1 MRSSLPVR
9 IFISIVVVQFVM
21 LSLMLWNS
29 IRVIDQNYSE
39 FLEKTAE
46 EQTTLL
52 AAAVSPGLIAYDIAM
67 IEDVLALAKK
77 KKDLVYMEVTDFSGN
92 RIASV
97 GNYDVEKIIPHDEEF
112 HLSHVDEVFD
122 ITRKIVVG
130 DQEMGVMHVVYN
142 TIFLNKIIS
151 EVRMQNT
158 IIAGLTLLL
167 LALSTIFISFL
178 LTKKL
183 RILKQG
189 VREIQQGNLSHIIE
203 MKDKGDFGE
212 LALAFNEMTSHL
224 SNAHEQLR
232 EEHQVQARQT
242 AHLKSLLN
250 SVDAVIWESRED
262 ICDFIFVS
270 REAEDL
276 LGYPLSDWFE
286 EGFFKKNVFQEDCP
300 ALLKQLELLKQ
311 PGRQVTVDVRMQHY
325 NNKYLWTRFI
335 ASSDY
340 DEHEECNMIRGLIID
355 ISNEKRRE
363 EQIVYLAEHDALT
376 GLVNRRY
383 FQERLAHHI
392 SFGQRYGHES
402 ALLFLDLDQ
411 FKYINDT
418 YGHQAGDAYLLQVAV
433 SLKNC
438 LRDTDIL
445 GRLGGDEFGVIL
457 PFADKAEAVKVAE
470 NVLASL
476 SSAEWRHEEQQV
488 HISASIGISLFPSDD
503 KEPSQVL
510 AEADAAMY
518 LAKAQGRNR
527 YHVYSKEDQG
537 MARMQAKVEIE
548 NMIRYALNNDRV
560 VLHYQPIFDFETG
573 EISHHE
579 ALVRIVD
586 AENNLIM
593 PSSFIKTAERFGLIQ
608 EIDRWVFAK
617 AVSVIAESIKAG
629 SIIDVAINLSGK
641 HIDDSE
647 FHAWM
652 HELLQNNTGVAEHI
666 IIELTETAAVES
678 LVTAKNFI
686 DNMSRKG
693 CRFALDDFG
702 VGFSSFQYIKNL
714 PVDYIKIDGSFVRN
728 LHVDEADRVFVR
740 AAVDIAKSMGIH
752 TIAEFVENEKIMC
765 VLKEL
770 GADYGQGYY
779 LGRPDSLM
787 SDKVISL
794 QSCAVN

>member
-1 MRSSLPVR
+1 MRSSLSAR

-21 LSLMLWNS
+21 LSVMLWNS

-39 FLEKTAE
+39 FLEKTAQ

-52 AAAVSPGLIAYDIAM
+52 AAAVSPGLIAYDVAM

-77 KKDLVYMEVTDFSGN
+77 KKDLIYIEVTDFAGN

-97 GNYDVEKIIPHDEEF
+97 GKYDVEKIIPHDEEY
-112 HLSHVDEVFD
+112 HLTHVNEVFD

-130 DQEMGVMHVVYN
+130 DQEMGVLHVVYN
-142 TIFLNKIIS
+142 TIFLNKMTE
-151 EVRMQNT
+151 EVRTQNA
-158 IIAGLTLLL
+158 IIAGLTLLF
-167 LALSTIFISFL
+167 LAISTIFISYF

-183 RILKQG
+183 RLLKQG
-189 VREIQQGNLSHIIE
+189 VKQIQQGNLSHVIVME
-203 MKDKGDFGE
+203 DKDDFGE
-212 LALAFNEMTSHL
+212 LAIAFNEMTSHL
-224 SNAHEQLR
+224 SSAQEQLR
-232 EEHQVQARQT
+232 EEHQILARQT
-242 AHLKSLLN
+242 VHLKSLLN
-250 SVDAVIWESRED
+250 SIDAVIWESKED
-262 ICDFIFVS
+262 IFDFIFVS

-276 LGYPLSDWFE
+276 LGYPLADWFE
-286 EGFFKKNVFQEDCP
+286 EGFFKRSVFKDDCP
-300 ALLKQLELLKQ
+300 SLLNQLELLKQ
-311 PGRQVTVDVRMQHY
+311 PGRQVTVDVRMQH
-325 NNKYLWTRFI
+325 NNKKYLWTRFI

-340 DEHEECNMIRGLIID
+340 DEHEQCNMVRGLIID

-433 SLKNC
+433 SLKNS

-457 PFADKAEAVKVAE
+457 PFADRGEAVNVAE

-476 SSAEWRHEEQQV
+476 SSTEWRHEEQQV

-548 NMIRYALNNDRV
+548 NMIRDALNNDRV
-560 VLHYQPIFDFETG
+560 VLHYQPIFNLETG

-579 ALVRIVD
+579 ALVRIID
-586 AENNLIM
+586 ADNNLIM
-593 PSSFIKTAERFGLIQ
+593 PSNFIKTAERFGLIK

-617 AVSVIAESIKAG
+617 AVGVVAESLQAG
-629 SIIDVAINLSGK
+629 SIVDVAINLSGK

-647 FHAWM
+647 FHTWM
-652 HELLQNNTGVAEHI
+652 HELLQKNQGVAEHI

-678 LVTAKNFI
+678 LITAKKFI
-686 DNMSRKG
+686 DSMSQKG

-765 VLKEL
+765 VLKGL
-770 GADYGQGYY
+770 GADFGQGYY
-779 LGRPDSLM
+779 LGRPDRLM
-787 SDKVISL
+787 SEKVICL
-794 QSCAVN
+794 ESCVVN